1 MNALYG
7 AGAGRSPHVGIIYG
21 IDRVKGD
28 PMSRTV
34 LLVEVEGEM
43 WDQVDEMECVKFVEL
58 RQYDMKDPEQC
69 AIQFVRE
76 MIIQGRTP
84 DPETQRLVVIGGDM
98 LVKTLA
104 DAPTPMPVTEVP
116 FSVWVPVP
124 PPPTPLWTARK
135 VA

>member
-1 MNALYG
+1 
-7 AGAGRSPHVGIIYG
+7 
-21 IDRVKGD
+21 
-28 PMSRTV
+28 MSRTV